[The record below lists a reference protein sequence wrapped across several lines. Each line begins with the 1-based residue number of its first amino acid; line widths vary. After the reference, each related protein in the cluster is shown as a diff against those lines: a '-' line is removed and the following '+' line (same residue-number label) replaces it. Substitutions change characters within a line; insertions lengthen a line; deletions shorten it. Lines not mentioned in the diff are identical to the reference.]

1 MPSSMPRDSEEY
13 IIPSVAGCHM
23 LHATI
28 DPVSSLEQR
37 VLASWDSTNAAQ
49 SEPLRGRSSPVFAA
63 SSPHVETATADTI
76 TLSGSQLVK
85 CIIHYNNKPYPGKNS
100 WNIHSHV
107 VYKLPP
113 DQLSCEWV
121 SSFLTAHQHIID
133 HVYINNWII
142 TSNQCCVFDSM
153 VCKHI

>member
-1 MPSSMPRDSEEY
+1 MPRDSEEY

-85 CIIHYNNKPYPGKNS
+85 CIIHYNNKPYPGKILEINETDVT
-100 WNIHSHV
+100 SHRDLC
-107 VYKLPP
+107 YITFSSKMDIRCWCGYLSAARCRLFAYGPLHPNPP
-113 DQLSCEWV
+113 IISC
-121 SSFLTAHQHIID
+121 LI
-133 HVYINNWII
+133 
-142 TSNQCCVFDSM
+142 
-153 VCKHI
+153 